1 MGADIVEAAGHPARE
16 IDQLTDLLGRFTL
29 DKDGDPA
36 FMQVFSQAPQGL
48 GNFLAMVFADQCDGP
63 WQSGGSE
70 ASSHGVEFLHKKR
83 LAVPSPVFC
92 KIASMMDD
100 RSRTLLKT
108 LVEHYIADGQPVGSR
123 ALSKVSGLDLSP
135 ATIRNVMADLEE
147 AGFVASPHTSAGRI
161 PTPRGYRLFVDKLLT
176 MRPLEAHQLGAMEEA
191 LHGLPSSQ
199 IIANASQLLSS
210 LTHFA
215 GVVVAPRRASSRIR
229 QIEFL
234 ALSEKRILL
243 IIVTTDGDVQNRILN
258 TDKAYSPSEL
268 VSAANYLNQNYVGLD
283 FDQIRQRLT
292 LEIQQL
298 RDDIKPLMTLALEA
312 GDQALSENATPYVI
326 SGEKNLLDVEE
337 LSSNMKRLRELFDL
351 FDQRSSLM
359 RLLDVSNRAD
369 GVQIFIGGESGIAPL
384 DECSVIAAPYQVNG
398 QVVGSVGVIGPTRM
412 AYERVIPIVDI
423 TAKLLSSALT
433 QQT

>member
-1 MGADIVEAAGHPARE
+1 M
-16 IDQLTDLLGRFTL
+16 L
-29 DKDGDPA
+29 
-36 FMQVFSQAPQGL
+36 
-48 GNFLAMVFADQCDGP
+48 
-63 WQSGGSE
+63 
-70 ASSHGVEFLHKKR
+70 
-83 LAVPSPVFC
+83 
-92 KIASMMDD
+92 DD

-234 ALSEKRILL
+234 SLSEKRILL

-298 RDDIKPLMTLALEA
+298 RDDIKPLMALALEA

-423 TAKLLSSALT
+423 TARLLSSALSH
-433 QQT
+433 QSDS